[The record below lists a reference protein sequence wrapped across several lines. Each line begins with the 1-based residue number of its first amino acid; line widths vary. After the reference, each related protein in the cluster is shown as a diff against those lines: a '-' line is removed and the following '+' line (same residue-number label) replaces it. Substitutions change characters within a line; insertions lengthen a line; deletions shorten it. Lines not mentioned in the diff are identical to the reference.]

1 MSDAET
7 GEIQRIIDQLDR
19 AAGGD
24 PWYGPST
31 RDVLAGVTAEQA
43 AARPIPDAHTI
54 WELVLHITAW
64 KREVR
69 RRLLGDAPGLP
80 EEGDWPATPAPSDAA
95 WAQAQAALA
104 AAHREFVQALDS
116 FPAERLYEVAGGQRD
131 PATGTG
137 VSCYALL
144 HGIVQHDVYHTG
156 QIALLK
162 KVRLGK
168 PIPEGTSKA

>member
-1 MSDAET
+1 MSDAE
-7 GEIQRIIDQLDR
+7 GEIQRIVDQLDR
-19 AAGGD
+19 AASGD
-24 PWYGPST
+24 PWYGSST

-64 KREVR
+64 KRELR
-69 RRLLGDAPGLP
+69 RRLVGGPPGLP
-80 EEGDWPATPAPSDAA
+80 EEGDWPATLAPSDAA

-104 AAHREFVQALDS
+104 AAHSELVQALDS
-116 FPAERLYEVAGGQRD
+116 FPAERLYDVVGGQRD

-137 VSCYALL
+137 VSYYAML

-162 KVRLGK
+162 KARLGA
-168 PIPEGTSKA
+168 PIPEWTSKA